1 MLPTGLSLSTIHHLL
16 CCYHKQAAYEAED
29 EVQLA
34 TELRGPGA
42 PTWGDTPPA
51 VESTAGTM
59 KAKENSKRK
68 DMNWFPVWSYL
79 QSIQWPLSLV
89 QVSVCKEGRKA
100 GVVGRPSLQAL
111 SQACEDPSRASP
123 WPQLWQWGRPQG
135 WGSVL
140 PCAECFLALGRDFLH
155 RRGTQQDRGHKYLG
169 ALQAKEKRTKA
180 MPTPPV
186 SFCICLGGSRF
197 SSPSTHVD

>member
-1 MLPTGLSLSTIHHLL
+1 MGLSLSVTHHLV
-16 CCYHKQAAYEAED
+16 CCYHKQAAYEAEG

-34 TELRGPGA
+34 TELRVPGA

-59 KAKENSKRK
+59 KAKENSRRK
-68 DMNWFPVWSYL
+68 DMNWFPAWSYP

-89 QVSVCKEGRKA
+89 QVSMCKEGRKA

-111 SQACEDPSRASP
+111 SQAWDDPSKASP
-123 WPQLWQWGRPQG
+123 HLHLPQG

-140 PCAECFLALGRDFLH
+140 PCAECLLVLARPSSH
-155 RRGTQQDRGHKYLG
+155 RKHTAG
-169 ALQAKEKRTKA
+169 
-180 MPTPPV
+180 
-186 SFCICLGGSRF
+186 
-197 SSPSTHVD
+197 